1 MSNTHYTIPNRTGQV
16 DDLIYLIAFNLKAW
30 TNGDKTPEMGNLIL
44 SMCEVAVN
52 LPLEWFANEE
62 RSLILAGIQEI
73 YKNDPTVFIKD
84 IADGSVS
91 FYGKFCSEENLLTQ
105 SRDKIVRRLKDL
117 HREQYGD

>member
-1 MSNTHYTIPNRTGQV
+1 MSNTHYTIPDRTQKV
-16 DDLIYLIAFNLKAW
+16 DDLIYMIAFNLKEW
-30 TNGDKTPEMGNLIL
+30 TNGNNSPEMSNLIL
-44 SMCEVAVN
+44 SMCEIAIN
-52 LPLEWFANEE
+52 LPIEWFANEE
-62 RSLILAGIQEI
+62 RLMILHGIREI
-73 YKNDPTVFIKD
+73 YKNDPTAFIKD